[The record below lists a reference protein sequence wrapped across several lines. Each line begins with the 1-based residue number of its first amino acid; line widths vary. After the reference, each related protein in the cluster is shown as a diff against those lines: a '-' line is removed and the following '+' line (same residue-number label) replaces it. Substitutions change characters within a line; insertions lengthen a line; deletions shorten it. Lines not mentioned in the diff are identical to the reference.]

1 MAKIVNYGDIK
12 LFLLFRNDK
21 SEDVVEELSK
31 VAQYIDEGYY
41 GICKLE
47 KAYIDDIILRLDG
60 MVVNKQF
67 PVTMDRECLVKKIKS
82 KFQTS
87 VKGRS
92 GFARRNNLIIEK
104 EIEAKKVKVVD
115 LKINFEFE
123 LDEIR
128 RAHGA
133 INYYIL
139 ETNEKEIEDWEEV
152 NKTIL
157 DLKRE
162 CKEEYEE
169 AVVAKYGDVI
179 NGVEFGPYEE
189 FDHVPSSYYN
199 VFRIRTRCTEDYR
212 RGFSHTY
219 RVWAVRKG
227 FKGVVILNN
236 IPDEEKGKII
246 GKGGSKIKEK
256 CKEIGCKKIILK

>member
-1 MAKIVNYGDIK
+1 MAKIVEYNNLK
-12 LFLLFRNDK
+12 LFLLFREDK
-21 SEDVVEELSK
+21 SEDVVRELSE
-31 VAQYIDEGYY
+31 VAEYIDKGYN
-41 GICKLE
+41 GVCKLE
-47 KAYIDDIILRLDG
+47 KAYIDDRIIHLDG
-60 MVVNKQF
+60 MVINKQI

-92 GFARRNNLIIEK
+92 GFARRNNLVIEEK
-104 EIEAKKVKVVD
+104 IVKKKIEIVN

-133 INYYIL
+133 INYFII
-139 ETNEKEIEDWEEV
+139 ETAVKEIEDWEEV

-157 DLKRE
+157 GFERE
-162 CKEEYEE
+162 CEKEYES
-169 AVVAKYGDVI
+169 AIVAKYGDVI
-179 NGVEFGPYEE
+179 DGVEFGPYEE

-199 VFRIRTRCTEDYR
+199 IFRIRTKCTEDYR
-212 RGFSHTY
+212 RGYSHTY
-219 RVWAVRKG
+219 RVWAVRRG
-227 FKGVVILNN
+227 TEGIVELNG
-236 IPDEEKGKII
+236 IPDEYKGKVI
-246 GKGGSKIKEK
+246 GRGGRKIKEK